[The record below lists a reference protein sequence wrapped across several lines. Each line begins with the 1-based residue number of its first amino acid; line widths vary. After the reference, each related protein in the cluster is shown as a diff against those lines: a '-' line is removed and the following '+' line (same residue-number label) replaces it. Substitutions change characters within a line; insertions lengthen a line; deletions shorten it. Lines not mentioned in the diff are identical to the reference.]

1 MKDIMNGHGAGP
13 DMDRLLDSLRT
24 ETPDVPAD
32 FHASWMKAVRAEAE
46 TAGAKAIQSSPAE
59 HARARDAASGAK
71 VMQNDSAASGAKKSA
86 RRGSEQWARL
96 ASLAAALIV
105 LIGGTLVTRGR
116 WTADRV
122 AVQKA
127 VKSES
132 RAAETGPAAPPAATE
147 IPPAATERPLMQAE
161 SDAGPAEEMM
171 MAAAGETAESE
182 MAFEE
187 TAAEEAS
194 FDMAAAKTA
203 AKNSAGDAA
212 AVNEAPDAVAADTG
226 ASPAVLRPEPEAH
239 EEPGASKAA
248 DGVEE
253 RETAG
258 AAPGFFEDLGQFIAN
273 RWYLP
278 VCAGLLVAGLL
289 RLWRRLAARQ
299 GKNG

>member
-1 MKDIMNGHGAGP
+1 MKDIMNGQGAGP
-13 DMDRLLDSLRT
+13 DVDRLLDSLRT

-71 VMQNDSAASGAKKSA
+71 VMQNDSAASGAKKSV
-86 RRGSEQWARL
+86 RRKTEQWARL

-105 LIGGTLVTRGR
+105 LIGGTLATRGR

-132 RAAETGPAAPPAATE
+132 RAAETGPAALPAKTE
-147 IPPAATERPLMQAE
+147 IPLAATERPLTQAE
-161 SDAGPAEEMM
+161 SDAAATAEEMM
-171 MAAAGETAESE
+171 MAAAGKAAESE

-194 FDMAAAKTA
+194 FDMAAAETA

-212 AVNEAPDAVAADTG
+212 AVNEAPDAVASDTG
-226 ASPAVLRPEPEAH
+226 ASPAALRPEPE
-239 EEPGASKAA
+239 EPEPEAPNAPVV
-248 DGVEE
+248 VEE

-258 AAPGFFEDLGQFIAN
+258 AAPGFFEDLGQFIAH